1 VAHFLGLCQAFRH
14 QFKGRVL
21 SEKNGQCPSKNGCI
35 NCLATKNRKN
45 MEKHPEMTAG
55 EIIDVDG

>member
-1 VAHFLGLCQAFRH
+1 LGLCQAFRH